1 MAGRLLVDAD
11 LHFSLHPPD
20 GGEPVEGH
28 LSGEGTRLRLEVS
41 NPQGLADVR
50 GRRWVAGIADQLAR
64 DGLRVSVVTGGE
76 ELLVLGSPRNSWW
89 QRRLTGSRHIK
100 IRRFGRF
107 ASLARPRRGGG
118 SAVFPR
124 GDLVP
129 PPTPVPLAP
138 TFLRRRR
145 ADVTTTHD
153 PEGGGRPR
161 LVAPPGHWPW
171 DTSAVFHLRH
181 GTTTVG
187 SDPASHIRVDGLD
200 RFHAEIRRNADDEYV
215 FVQLSRTNPIR
226 VNGERVR
233 ERILRTGT
241 RLELA
246 DWTLVYARDEYADH
260 GRPYGGRVGGEV
272 GHQRPQPPLHG
283 YPNPAGFD
291 EPVARP
297 R

>member
-1 MAGRLLVDAD
+1 
-11 LHFSLHPPD
+11 
-20 GGEPVEGH
+20 
-28 LSGEGTRLRLEVS
+28 
-41 NPQGLADVR
+41 
-50 GRRWVAGIADQLAR
+50 
-64 DGLRVSVVTGGE
+64 
-76 ELLVLGSPRNSWW
+76 
-89 QRRLTGSRHIK
+89 
-100 IRRFGRF
+100 
-107 ASLARPRRGGG
+107 
-118 SAVFPR
+118 
-124 GDLVP
+124 
-129 PPTPVPLAP
+129 
-138 TFLRRRR
+138 
-145 ADVTTTHD
+145 
-153 PEGGGRPR
+153 
-161 LVAPPGHWPW
+161 
-171 DTSAVFHLRH
+171 VFHLRH

-260 GRPYGGRVGGEV
+260 GRPYGGRVGGVV